1 MSTFVMVD
9 GDNIQLDVFINEIK
23 PQIEYKYGK
32 GIKINLYCQT
42 NLVLKYES
50 MRTLKLSISCSK
62 TKNKN
67 STDAQILYQTGVLI
81 GQNSENLIV
90 IVSNDQ
96 IFNEIVS
103 DNVILMGN
111 KPHPTKLKLSRSNVL
126 NVYKELSKDCKI
138 NLSKDVFLDDFL
150 TYFSKSSLN
159 EIELIINEIP
169 ELCISKSNCVY
180 AKYIN

>member
-1 MSTFVMVD
+1 MVD
-9 GDNIQLDVFINEIK
+9 GDNIQLDVFINDIK

-32 GIKINLYCQT
+32 TFQLYLYCQT
-42 NLVLKYES
+42 NLTFRYES
-50 MRTLKLSISCSK
+50 MRFLTVSIVCSK
-62 TKNKN
+62 TRNKN
-67 STDAQILYQTGVLI
+67 STDAQIIYQTGVLI
-81 GQNSENLIV
+81 GQNPENLIV

-103 DNVILMGN
+103 ENVILMGN
-111 KPHPTKLKLSRSNVL
+111 KSHPTKLKLSRSNVL